1 MTATA
6 DETSGRNAAIRGW
19 VCRLM
24 IARGHVRERQARD
37 RQVSCLTFFLVRSFD
52 GLECTICLVPL
63 TA

>member
-24 IARGHVRERQARD
+24 IARGHAQERQARD
-37 RQVSCLTFFLVRSFD
+37 RHVSCLIFLARSVD